1 MLLARI
7 GWVPFRHEVLISL
20 APTGVWLHELSVMP
34 QASNTPGPG
43 SVASMCRMSREC
55 GAAAAEACGSIAAV
69 WRNRRMCPALDL
81 HSLIFGV
88 LKWRLCRRFVFSLNV
103 IPWQPV
109 VFVSLIREWTLGATY
124 SLMDDPPPLV
134 HCSKGSRA
142 YIETLLFCNK
152 PWLGQIGS

>member
-1 MLLARI
+1 
-7 GWVPFRHEVLISL
+7 
-20 APTGVWLHELSVMP
+20 
-34 QASNTPGPG
+34 
-43 SVASMCRMSREC
+43 
-55 GAAAAEACGSIAAV
+55 
-69 WRNRRMCPALDL
+69 MCPALDL